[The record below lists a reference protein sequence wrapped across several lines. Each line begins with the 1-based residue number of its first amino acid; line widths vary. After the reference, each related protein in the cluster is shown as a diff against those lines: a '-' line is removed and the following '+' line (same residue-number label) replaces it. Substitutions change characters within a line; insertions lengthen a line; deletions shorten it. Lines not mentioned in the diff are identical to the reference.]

1 MLRLPDPAA
10 TRRSQLEGWYWR
22 LADEANGRVVVVLC
36 GVGRPRRG
44 APWGLAAI
52 AAHPGGVV
60 RWGVVDGAAGD
71 PDGFGAWAL
80 PLLRG
85 GTNHVWA
92 RIGDTSVDVRLE
104 LPVISPGPSIG
115 PGHAL
120 PALPQYWQ
128 AHVLDA
134 HVRGDAT
141 IAGERW
147 SLEGAR
153 GYAEKNWGPEFA
165 GDWWWGQ
172 AFHDDEVS
180 VSFAGGP
187 IRPVP
192 GVAAAP
198 TAVVLRAGG
207 SIHRMFPPR
216 AVTIVATAPG
226 EWRVRATRAGLRVVI
241 EGDAAGSEPHALPV
255 PDVDAR
261 RCDLRAAQHL
271 TARLRLTVRE
281 GRRLRF
287 SGETLLAGLERG
299 LPSVSPPG

>member
-10 TRRSQLEGWYWR
+10 TRRSRLEGWYWR
-22 LADEANGRVVVVLC
+22 LADETSGRVVVVLC

-71 PDGFGAWAL
+71 PDCFGAWAL

-85 GTNHVWA
+85 GMDRVRA
-92 RIGDTSVDVRLE
+92 RIGDTSVDFRLE
-104 LPVISPGPSIG
+104 RPVLSPGPSIG
-115 PGHAL
+115 PGYAM
-120 PALPQYWQ
+120 PGLPQYWH

-134 HVRGDAT
+134 RVRGEAT

-172 AFHDDEVS
+172 AFHDGGVS
-180 VSFAGGP
+180 VSFAGGR

-192 GVAAAP
+192 GVAVAP

-207 SIHRMFPPR
+207 SIHRLFPPR
-216 AVTIVATAPG
+216 AATTVATAPG
-226 EWRVRATRAGLRVVI
+226 EWRVRARRGDLRVVI
-241 EGDAAGSEPHALPV
+241 EGEAAGGEPHVLPV

-271 TARLRLTVRE
+271 TARLRLTVSR
-281 GRRLRF
+281 GRRVRF
-287 SGETLLAGLERG
+287 SGESHLAGLERG
-299 LPSVSPPG
+299 LPSASPPG